1 MAKYVVYQTM
11 RNSDMTEGR
20 GAMVPD
26 LCFSSRALAAE
37 YIDQQPGVM
46 GRVAKWSQDNFGDW
60 MIVAIEVLNTVPSS
74 EEKIRRKALSKL
86 TAEEKRVLGL

>member
-1 MAKYVVYQTM
+1 
-11 RNSDMTEGR
+11 
-20 GAMVPD
+20 MVPD
-26 LCFSSRALAAE
+26 LCFSSRAL
-37 YIDQQPGVM
+37 DQQPGVM